1 MKPKS
6 QLRALTM
13 LLVLSVCS
21 VFSYAQ
27 EKVNVSPSSKPM
39 EQLKPNKVNS
49 KYVNGILEQKSVMD
63 NVIADDLIV
72 QGDGCFG
79 IDCINNENFG
89 INTIKLKA
97 NNLRIGFDD
106 TSTGAFPANDWEL
119 EANESASGGLNA
131 FSILDVTGGKIPFRI
146 EAAARTNAL
155 YVKSDGNVGIGTN
168 NPILDIQM
176 KTGNTPGV
184 RLEQDNSSGFT
195 AQTWDVAGNEANF
208 FVRDI
213 TNGSKLPF
221 RIRPNAPTSS
231 IDIASTGNVGIGTST
246 PTVKLQVEG
255 NGYFLGNLYAK
266 EAILPGA
273 SSPSDRKLK
282 KNIEDFTGAGS
293 IIKQLSPKTYYYN
306 TEKFP
311 DVGLP
316 SAWQF
321 GLIAQE
327 VEPVLPNLVANNTH
341 PSGLTFKTVNYTGLI
356 PVLVKAVQ
364 EQQTEI
370 EVLKHKLSEYESL
383 NARLNSLEA
392 LLKQTESFKSTDK

>member
-6 QLRALTM
+6 QWRALTM

-21 VFSYAQ
+21 VYSYAQ

-72 QGDGCFG
+72 QGSGCLGF
-79 IDCINNENFG
+79 DCINNESFG
-89 INTIKLKA
+89 FNTIKLKE

-106 TSTGAFPANDWEL
+106 TSTGVFPANDWEL

-131 FSILDVTGGKIPFRI
+131 FSILDVTGGTKPFRI

-155 YVKSDGNVGIGTN
+155 YVNSNGKIGIGTST
-168 NPILDIQM
+168 PVLDVQM
-176 KTGNTPGV
+176 KTGDTPGI
-184 RLEQDNSSGFT
+184 RLEQDNTGGYT

-208 FVRDI
+208 FVRDV
-213 TNGSKLPF
+213 TGGSKLPF

-231 IDIASTGNVGIGTST
+231 IDIAASGNVGIGTSS
-246 PTVKLQVEG
+246 PNVKLHVEG
-255 NGYFLGNLYAK
+255 TGFFSESIYAK

-282 KNIEDFTGAGS
+282 KNIEDLTGAGS
-293 IIKQLSPKTYYYN
+293 ILKKLSPKTFYYD
-306 TEKFP
+306 TKKFP
-311 DVGLP
+311 NAGLP
-316 SAWQF
+316 AAWQF

-341 PSGLTFKTVNYTGLI
+341 PSGLNFKTVNYTGLI
-356 PVLVKAVQ
+356 PILIKAVQ

-370 EVLKHKLSEYESL
+370 EVLKHKLQEYESL
-383 NARLNSLEA
+383 NARINSLEA
-392 LLKQTESFKSTDK
+392 LLKQPESLKSSDK